1 MQKIRLAHPA
11 DKSTITSK
19 NSRLQWEPQ
28 QQTHPDEKLIYNLVV
43 FATRPSLRNAPR
55 PSRRA
60 SRSGR
65 RFRRRRTKP
74 LPLFTTRALTR
85 NFFDL
90 PIRAK
95 GLKAGRTYWW
105 QVRAY
110 DSEGQVAAISE
121 RRSFKVRKS
130 LEPVSEILMERRSPV
145 ASSYVL
151 NESTASA
158 GESLWSSPEKLMP
171 CPPVLWGKTVK
182 LRLRGEADSSPAEPG
197 TTPGGGSTDPLSLVW
212 GNEAAEVYLPLY
224 FVQHGSVL
232 WDLSH
237 IHGCERVLLQVSGED
252 GFAEPNDGN
261 VMEDP
266 NVINYYW
273 GPPQLTCG
281 FEEIETPSGPPPSGS
296 LISSGD
302 IDLFNS
308 RHGGAA
314 ILPSDLHPD
323 IIRQI
328 RTIPCNESRE
338 QIDLASDPVT
348 IHCVRNPAINIRA
361 QVARWTW
368 GPNPGR
374 EIDFSLLFEE
384 PFPNVRE
391 LRRDEETGAMVPV
404 SAPCTLLIYIH
415 AFPSMM
421 ERSSCA
427 NISLTMNGEPVDR
440 RNNITLLDRSGACDA
455 YVIPLP
461 EWPRGPGYDFRLV
474 QEWRGGITHDS
485 LWDFLDPRVSAVVI
499 PGISPSWHYCG
510 GIAYGYDSLYG
521 REDLPDEPTRSPYYY
536 YTARTGHCLPS
547 GLANTWFEVSSG
559 IPEYNDFM
567 ESTFRGTR
575 RVTHDLSGGSAG
587 EFSLDEPVGEQ
598 EVTVRFETD
607 NEGDLRYIMPTI
619 TEPVM
624 MRETR
629 DSGELLWEVKYLDG
643 VAASLWT
650 TNRRPNAL
658 YGGRPSFPTGRSQFD
673 PPRMQI
679 WLSVR
684 IGDNGDGGYVWA
696 DIHYDLTAV

>member
-11 DKSTITSK
+11 DKSAITSK
-19 NSRLQWEPQ
+19 NCRLQWEPQ
-28 QQTHPDEKLIYNLVV
+28 QQTLPDEKLIYTLVV
-43 FATRPSLRNAPR
+43 FATRPSLRNLPR
-55 PSRRA
+55 PSRRT
-60 SRSGR
+60 SRSR
-65 RFRRRRTKP
+65 SRRRRRSKP

-105 QVRAY
+105 QVRAHG
-110 DSEGQVAAISE
+110 SEGQVVAMSE
-121 RRSFKVRKS
+121 RRSFKVKKS
-130 LEPVSEILMERRSPV
+130 LEPVSEILMERRTP
-145 ASSYVL
+145 L
-151 NESTASA
+151 ASA
-158 GESLWSSPEKLMP
+158 YAIHETTAAAEELWWLSPENLMP
-171 CPPVLWGKTVK
+171 CPPVLWGKPVK
-182 LRLRGEADSSPAEPG
+182 LRRRGETDSSPAEPG
-197 TTPGGGSTDPLSLVW
+197 TTPGGSTDPLSLVW
-212 GNEAAEVYLPLY
+212 GNEAAEVYLPPYL
-224 FVQHGSVL
+224 VQHGSVL

-237 IHGCERVLLQVSGED
+237 IPGCERVLLQVSGED

-308 RHGGAA
+308 RHGGAS

-348 IHCVRNPAINIRA
+348 IHCVRNPVIEIGA
-361 QVARWTW
+361 QVTRWTW

-374 EIDFSLLFEE
+374 EINFSLLFEE
-384 PFPNVRE
+384 PFPNVRTMR
-391 LRRDEETGAMVPV
+391 LDEETGAMVPV
-404 SAPCTLLIYIH
+404 SAPSTLLIYTH
-415 AFPSMM
+415 AVPSMLD
-421 ERSSCA
+421 RSSCD
-427 NISLTMNGEPVDR
+427 NISLTMDGEPVDR
-440 RNNITLLDRSGACDA
+440 RNNISLLSGGNAYDV
-455 YVIPLP
+455 YVIPLS
-461 EWPRGPGYDFRLV
+461 EWPRGRGYDFRLV
-474 QEWRGGITHDS
+474 QEWRGGILPNT
-485 LWDFLDPRVSAVVI
+485 LWDFLDGRVSAVVI

-510 GIAYGYDSLYG
+510 GIAHGYDSLYG

-547 GLANTWFEVSSG
+547 GLANTWCEVAQG
-559 IPEYNDFM
+559 IPQYNDFM

-575 RVTHDLSGGSAG
+575 RVTHDFAGGSAVDVW
-587 EFSLDEPVGEQ
+587 LDEPVGEQ

-607 NEGDLRYIMPTI
+607 GSGDFRYILPIT

-629 DSGELLWEVKYLDG
+629 DSGELLWKVDCMDG
-643 VAASLWT
+643 VGAQIRT
-650 TNRRPNAL
+650 TNRRPNIV

-673 PPRMQI
+673 PPRMQV

-684 IGDNGDGGYVWA
+684 IASNGRGGYVWA